1 MHSLGVVLIRFDRA
15 RAAIRPLAARNA
27 AAHAQLDTLLFR
39 YEQPDE
45 EWAWGVDDA
54 RGFRFD
60 WCVIGGRWGGW
71 GRGVRS
77 LMARQRI
84 RPIARP
90 IPRFLERN
98 AIWSED
104 LGRVRL
110 TASLLP
116 LALLTPYG
124 DWLDAPASVPNFGKA
139 SARARRAQVAWLRKI
154 RQVARAFPDCLAVGV
169 DYHF

>member
-1 MHSLGVVLIRFDRA
+1 MHSLGAVLIQFDRA
-15 RAAIRPLAARNA
+15 RAAIRPKAARDA
-27 AAHAQLDTLLFR
+27 AAQAQLDTLLFR
-39 YEQPDE
+39 YEQPQE
-45 EWAWGVDDA
+45 ELAWGVDDA

-71 GRGVRS
+71 GRDVRS
-77 LMARQRI
+77 LMARQHI
-84 RPIARP
+84 RPTARP

-110 TASLLP
+110 TASLFP

-124 DWLDAPASVPNFGKA
+124 DWLDAPADLPNFGKT
-139 SARARRAQVAWLRKI
+139 SARARRAQAAWLTKI
-154 RQVARAFPDCLAVGV
+154 RQVARAFPDCLAVGI